1 MPPRD
6 AVEKVRQ
13 DPNIDL
19 VILDLTMPRMDGR
32 EAFHH
37 IRNLHPGLPVILS
50 SGFNEQDSIQG
61 LLECGLAGFL
71 QKPYTLQSLK
81 DKIGEV
87 LVGLAR
93 KP

>member
-1 MPPRD
+1 M
-6 AVEKVRQ
+6 EKVRQ